1 MPGREDPVWTAAP
14 YHERRR
20 IPPGGR
26 RGAEASR
33 PAVEGP
39 AREEG
44 LPAQEPDE
52 AARWRPTAAAPDG
65 APGGDARW
73 GGPSPGDG
81 AAGAAKRRRAEASPW
96 SPPAMEESTLQRRL
110 CCHHGSREVAGT
122 ERRPRLPPRQRGEG
136 RRRRALRRGDE
147 VVLNLLLDDDD
158 GGRSDRS
165 AATPRGTADQLI
177 CREGV
182 EGAPP
187 RQRSTSRRGA
197 LGDRHGGALETAG
210 GA

>member
-1 MPGREDPVWTAAP
+1 MPGREDPVRTAAP

-122 ERRPRLPPRQRGEG
+122 ERMPRLPPRQRGEG
-136 RRRRALRRGDE
+136 RGE
-147 VVLNLLLDDDD
+147 VLNLLLDDDG

-187 RQRSTSRRGA
+187 GRDQ
-197 LGDRHGGALETAG
+197 HPAG
-210 GA
+210 GR

>member
-96 SPPAMEESTLQRRL
+96 SP
-110 CCHHGSREVAGT
+110 
-122 ERRPRLPPRQRGEG
+122 
-136 RRRRALRRGDE
+136 
-147 VVLNLLLDDDD
+147 
-158 GGRSDRS
+158 
-165 AATPRGTADQLI
+165 
-177 CREGV
+177 
-182 EGAPP
+182 
-187 RQRSTSRRGA
+187 
-197 LGDRHGGALETAG
+197 
-210 GA
+210 